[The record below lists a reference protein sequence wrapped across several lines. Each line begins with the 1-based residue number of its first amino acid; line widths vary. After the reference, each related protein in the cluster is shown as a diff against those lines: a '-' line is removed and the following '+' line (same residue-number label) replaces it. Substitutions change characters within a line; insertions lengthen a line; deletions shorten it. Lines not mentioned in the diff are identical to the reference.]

1 MQMIPTMTV
10 SIGQSSQQNIPR
22 VFELCLSAPASKK
35 FFYCIDPMK
44 IIRFWL
50 ILPHHHP
57 IMVGT
62 FWYFLGI
69 FFIDTLVRLCYYS
82 INNEGMV
89 AAPSGPY
96 DSDSVLFGFR
106 TRFGTFWTLFQ
117 GPFRT
122 GSLAS
127 THLRLSTQ
135 HDLERFSGGSELSR
149 FRDSPLGMRDHQKV
163 RPKMARGEDGGGG
176 AGEHSAPPHTVS
188 STL

>member
-1 MQMIPTMTV
+1 MIPMMTV
-10 SIGQSSQQNIPR
+10 SIGQNSQQIIHR
-22 VFELCLSAPASKK
+22 VFELCLSAPASKN
-35 FFYCIDPMK
+35 FFYCIDPIQ
-44 IIRFWL
+44 IIQFWL

-82 INNEGMV
+82 INNEGIV

-96 DSDSVLFGFR
+96 DSDSVLFGLR
-106 TRFGTFWTLFQ
+106 ARFGTFWTLFQ

-122 GSLAS
+122 GSGFS
-127 THLRLSTQ
+127 TQYGLSTKN
-135 HDLERFSGGSELSR
+135 DSEGFSGGSELSR

-163 RPKMARGEDGGGG
+163 RPKIARGEDGGGG